1 MINKRAELLTVIEC
15 ESPDIICITEILP
28 KNCGGRI
35 QPVELQLHGYD
46 CFHNLGQE
54 QCHRGVA
61 IWIKNN
67 LSAQPYKMDK
77 RSQTARESVW
87 CEIPLKDRDTLLV
100 GTVYRSP
107 NSTVENNVLVNELLA
122 RASENRT
129 HVLVVGDFNHPQID
143 WKEGISPRVTDNP
156 ASKFLESVRD
166 SFLVQHVQKPTHYR
180 SEQTPSILDLV
191 FSNEQAMIDSIRHEA
206 PVGKSHHQTLLF
218 KFRCYT
224 EKKSHGVQ
232 RFNFAK
238 GDYSKLRDA
247 VSSQKLTDK
256 MRDTDVTQAWNLV
269 QSGVLSAMETCIP
282 KVRSRTDRSTK
293 PIWMNDEVMSK
304 IKKKKQTY
312 QKYLQTREG
321 TDYLYYTRARN
332 QAKNSCRVA
341 VKNLEKTVAKNAKKN
356 PKAFFAYARTKT
368 KTREGVADLRDG
380 QQKVSTDEGK
390 AKLLNSFFS
399 SVFTDEDTRDMPPCT
414 RQNVE
419 SSLSDIVINKE
430 DVYKRLQALNPNKSP
445 GPDGF
450 HPRVL
455 KELAAELSEPL
466 ALVFEKS
473 LRNGI
478 LPSDWKEAQVTPLF
492 KKGERCSPG
501 NYRPISLTS
510 VVCKVME
517 GIVRDKVI
525 EHLTENRLLSECQH
539 GFVSGRSCTTNLIAT
554 LEDWTDMLDEGSAV
568 DAIYLDFAKAF
579 DSVPHERLLRKL
591 EALGI
596 EGQILQ
602 WIRDFLIGRRQ
613 RVSVNGTL
621 SDWAAVGSGVPQGSV
636 LGPVL
641 FVVFINDLPEC
652 LSSLCSMY
660 ADDTKVYRR
669 VDGPEDR
676 NKLQSDLNGLV
687 DWADTWQLRFNADKC
702 KVLHLGKKNRQF
714 EYEMRKHVSTETNRL
729 QATELEKD
737 LGVNMDNELK
747 FSKHIEIQVNKAN
760 RLLGLVRRSY
770 EYLDSE
776 AMKLL
781 FVALIR
787 PHLEFGNVVW
797 HPHLERDKKLVEGVL
812 RRATKVIPGLKDLT
826 YEERLKKMNIPSMT
840 YRRTRGDLIEAYKYT
855 HGLYTLKD
863 RILEREERTNT
874 RGHNYKLAKPRC
886 NTTLRQTFFS
896 QRIIDRWNKLPAHV
910 AEAPSLNAFKNR
922 IDSVM
927 SRHMFSVEEPPTNSS
942 SDQTDQKQS
951 TEST

>member
-1 MINKRAELLTVIEC
+1 
-15 ESPDIICITEILP
+15 
-28 KNCGGRI
+28 
-35 QPVELQLHGYD
+35 
-46 CFHNLGQE
+46 
-54 QCHRGVA
+54 
-61 IWIKNN
+61 
-67 LSAQPYKMDK
+67 
-77 RSQTARESVW
+77 
-87 CEIPLKDRDTLLV
+87 
-100 GTVYRSP
+100 
-107 NSTVENNVLVNELLA
+107 
-122 RASENRT
+122 
-129 HVLVVGDFNHPQID
+129 
-143 WKEGISPRVTDNP
+143 
-156 ASKFLESVRD
+156 
-166 SFLVQHVQKPTHYR
+166 
-180 SEQTPSILDLV
+180 
-191 FSNEQAMIDSIRHEA
+191 
-206 PVGKSHHQTLLF
+206 
-218 KFRCYT
+218 
-224 EKKSHGVQ
+224 
-232 RFNFAK
+232 
-238 GDYSKLRDA
+238 
-247 VSSQKLTDK
+247 
-256 MRDTDVTQAWNLV
+256 
-269 QSGVLSAMETCIP
+269 
-282 KVRSRTDRSTK
+282 
-293 PIWMNDEVMSK
+293 
-304 IKKKKQTY
+304 
-312 QKYLQTREG
+312 
-321 TDYLYYTRARN
+321 
-332 QAKNSCRVA
+332 
-341 VKNLEKTVAKNAKKN
+341 
-356 PKAFFAYARTKT
+356 
-368 KTREGVADLRDG
+368 
-380 QQKVSTDEGK
+380 
-390 AKLLNSFFS
+390 
-399 SVFTDEDTRDMPPCT
+399 
-414 RQNVE
+414 
-419 SSLSDIVINKE
+419 
-430 DVYKRLQALNPNKSP
+430 
-445 GPDGF
+445 
-450 HPRVL
+450 
-455 KELAAELSEPL
+455 
-466 ALVFEKS
+466 
-473 LRNGI
+473 
-478 LPSDWKEAQVTPLF
+478 
-492 KKGERCSPG
+492 
-501 NYRPISLTS
+501 
-510 VVCKVME
+510 ME

-579 DSVPHERLLRKL
+579 DSVPHERLLGKL

-621 SDWAAVGSGVPQGSV
+621 SDWAAVRSGVPQGSV

-652 LSSLCSMY
+652 LSSLCTMY
-660 ADDTKVYRR
+660 ADDTKVYGR

-676 NKLQSDLNGLV
+676 DKLQSDLNGLV
-687 DWADTWQLRFNADKC
+687 NWADTWQLRFNADKC

-714 EYEMRKHVSTETNRL
+714 EYEMRKHASTETNRL

-781 FVALIR
+781 LVALIR

-840 YRRTRGDLIEAYKYT
+840 YRRTRGDLIEVYKYT

-863 RILEREERTNT
+863 RILKREERTNT
-874 RGHNYKLAKPRC
+874 RGHNYKLVKPRC

-896 QRIIDRWNKLPAHV
+896 QRIIERWNRLPAHV
-910 AEAPSLNAFKNR
+910 VEAPSLNAFKNR

-927 SRHMFSVEEPPTNSS
+927 SSHMFSVEEPPTNSS